1 MQAPPLRL
9 FIQERT
15 KLQGSLARYAQHAVR
30 LRGFTASCSELTQD
44 TYRRSNSFRID
55 KAILASGSLALLLY
69 RAAGRAITPFGS
81 TASGPAGAG
90 GTITVGPGIAD
101 SRAAHS
107 SGSGAAHSLG
117 SRGARS
123 SGSRVARTD
132 PVRFGKKH
140 PQSVRLQSGRR

>member
-90 GTITVGPGIAD
+90 GTITVGPGIA
-101 SRAAHS
+101 AGFVGNGVVGLTC
-107 SGSGAAHSLG
+107 GSFVGLRCG
-117 SRGARS
+117 SFVGLTRGS
-123 SGSRVARTD
+123 FVGLTCGTD
-132 PVRFGKKH
+132 
-140 PQSVRLQSGRR
+140 